1 MINRIIIAPPP
12 SIKLNFLFSS
22 LKEKMPRAD
31 EVKRE

>member
-1 MINRIIIAPPP
+1 MINRIITARPP
-12 SIKLNFLFSS
+12 SIKLDFLFPS